1 MGAVSMFCLYC
12 VAGREMYIFFC
23 GILRGA
29 TTQKCINSFGVGGQ
43 PELSSFFGVSR
54 KSKMFVAKKVLNFPD
69 SRGWGGGHLLFWQCH
84 HKRRN
89 NYLKTQLNDL

>member
-1 MGAVSMFCLYC
+1 MFLWS
-12 VAGREMYIFFC
+12 IKL
-23 GILRGA
+23 LRGA
-29 TTQKCINSFGVGGQ
+29 TIPKCIDRFGVGGHGQ